1 MERLGK
7 KLRVKRRKEIRRIFE
22 HGRRLGDSTMTLLA
36 FRNDV
41 CETASARLV
50 AAVSTRHGNAVQRNR
65 IKRLCREAFR
75 QSRGKLAQGWD
86 YAMVPRV
93 GGELTLPA
101 LRSSLESLA
110 PRLTQPGR
118 EDGK

>member
-7 KLRVKRRKEIRRIFE
+7 KFRVKHRKEIQRIFE
-22 HGRRLGDSTMTLLA
+22 RGLRVGDTTMTLLA
-36 FRNDV
+36 FRND
-41 CETASARLV
+41 ASDAGPARLL

-75 QSRGKLAQGWD
+75 QSHEKLTQSWD
-86 YAMVPRV
+86 YAIVPRV

-110 PRLTQPGR
+110 ARLTQPSR
-118 EDGK
+118 KDGE

>member
-7 KLRVKRRKEIRRIFE
+7 KFRVKHRKEIRRIFKQ
-22 HGRRLGDSTMTLLA
+22 GLRSGNATMTLLIL
-36 FRNDV
+36 RND
-41 CETASARLV
+41 ASNTPQARLV
-50 AAVSTRHGNAVQRNR
+50 VAVSKRHGNAVQRNR

-75 QSRGKLAQGWD
+75 QSRAALAQGWD
-86 YAMVPRV
+86 YAVVPRV
-93 GGELTLPA
+93 GTELKLPA

-110 PRLTQPGR
+110 ARLTR